1 MRHHLIRVYG
11 CLAATTALAAVGAF
25 CHLISLWE
33 AGMLSAIG
41 SIILVVS
48 LSMMNDDPKN
58 FYTRLSMLF
67 GFGFLTGNSIGP
79 LLDRVI
85 ALNPQIVVT
94 AFMATSVVFI
104 ALSCSALLARRGS
117 FLMLG
122 GILMSFLSTFALVS
136 LANLFLQSQ
145 LIYQVGFITCTIV

>member
-1 MRHHLIRVYG
+1 
-11 CLAATTALAAVGAF
+11 
-25 CHLISLWE
+25 
-33 AGMLSAIG
+33 MLSAIG

>member
-1 MRHHLIRVYG
+1 MYT
-11 CLAATTALAAVGAF
+11 CLAATSACAAIGAIF
-25 CHLISLWE
+25 HLFGVWE
-33 AGMLSAIG
+33 AGLLTVIASVGLA
-41 SIILVVS
+41 VA
-48 LSMMNDDPKN
+48 LSMMREDPKK

-67 GFGFLTGNSIGP
+67 GFGFFTGNSVGP

-94 AFMATSVVFI
+94 ATIGTSVVFI

-117 FLMLG
+117 FLFLG
-122 GILMSFLSTFALVS
+122 GILMSVLSTFALFG

-145 LIYQVGFITCTIV
+145 IIYQVNSSNNTHCVNLIGT